1 MLQAPNWLSLVS
13 TNSFLA
19 PASRDLSQIVNH
31 RKPPLG
37 EVFFIAMSIV
47 SLAGFFLL
55 INGWLA
61 PNHYEPWLSFHG
73 EIISAVGAFFL
84 ALDVLIKKR
93 KISLPYAILAPAIL
107 ITAVLVFQR
116 LNGVLL
122 FNSDF
127 DYGLLYVGIWIFS
140 GVVGSDAAKKSLS
153 EYRDHSEEISNIK
166 LTAFLWAVTAGAIV
180 SGIIGTFQWL
190 RLPLLIWMVESD
202 GRAYANFAQP
212 NHYATL
218 LVMGIASLG
227 YLLFAGKLKK
237 CTFICGTLFL
247 CFGVLGSESRTGF
260 LAVILVFAIWTAE
273 LAYSNKNR
281 TPWLYFA
288 LIVGLWFC
296 ARFLWPSFAIFMGV
310 AASRDA
316 ADFNSSSR
324 LILWRQL
331 GEALLQQPWS
341 GYGWL
346 QVGRAQDTI
355 APFFGATAT
364 ASAHNIFFDVALWFG
379 IPSAILLLAMSVK
392 WFWSLKKGFRPDVL
406 YPLAVLAP
414 LVLHSMLEFPY
425 EYAYFLIP
433 LGILIGF
440 ISSALGSR
448 SLEFPRGALL
458 ALLMLLAASGF
469 ALIKIQLSYEEP
481 MRMALAD
488 EHKFRKEEII
498 NPPQEIFGFG
508 QDVYAL
514 FNALTHTGPETDASV
529 KEAIYTSWR
538 YPSRATHRRRV
549 LSLFKSGQQKSA
561 CRALAAFQSFYD
573 IGSYEKLAISVQIS
587 AGLNVEKICFQNGEN

>member
-1 MLQAPNWLSLVS
+1 METSL
-13 TNSFLA
+13 
-19 PASRDLSQIVNH
+19 R
-31 RKPPLG
+31 G
-37 EVFFIAMSIV
+37 GFFIAMTIV

-73 EIISAVGAFFL
+73 EIISSAGAFLL
-84 ALDVLIKKR
+84 ALDVLIRKR
-93 KISLPYAILAPAIL
+93 EILLSYAVATPAAL
-107 ITAVLVFQR
+107 MVALLVFQK
-116 LNGVLL
+116 LNGALL

-127 DYGLLYVGIWIFS
+127 GYGLLYVGIWVIS
-140 GVVGSDAAKKSLS
+140 GVVGSDTARKGIS
-153 EYRDHSEEISNIK
+153 EHRDPSGGLFNIR
-166 LTAFLWAVTAGAIV
+166 LTGFLWAVTVGAIV
-180 SGIIGTFQWL
+180 SGIIGTFQSL

-227 YLLFAGKLKK
+227 YLLFAGKIKK
-237 CTFICGTLFL
+237 WFFLCGTLFL

-273 LAYSNKNR
+273 LSYSNKNR
-281 TPWLYFA
+281 TLWLHFA
-288 LIVGLWFC
+288 LIVELWFC
-296 ARFLWPSFAIFMGV
+296 ARLLWPNFATFMGV
-310 AASRDA
+310 AVSRDA
-316 ADFNSSSR
+316 TNFNSSSR
-324 LILWRQL
+324 LILWHQL
-331 GEALLQQPWS
+331 GEALLQQPWG

-346 QVGRAQDTI
+346 QVGRAQDTV
-355 APFFGATAT
+355 APFFGASAT
-364 ASAHNIFFDVALWFG
+364 ASAHNFFFDMALWFG
-379 IPSAILLLAMSVK
+379 IPSAIILLAMIGK
-392 WFWSLKKGFRPDVL
+392 WFLGLKKDFRPDML

-440 ISSALGSR
+440 ISSAFGPS
-448 SLEFPRGALL
+448 SLKVPRGALL
-458 ALLMLLAASGF
+458 VLLMLLTASGL
-469 ALIKIQLSYEEP
+469 ALTKIQLSYEEP

-498 NPPQEIFGFG
+498 NPPQEILGFG

-514 FNALTHTGPETDASV
+514 FKALTHTGPETDATV
-529 KEAIYTSWR
+529 TQAAYTSWR

-573 IGSYEKLAISVQIS
+573 MGSYERLAISVQIS
-587 AGLNVEKICFQNGEN
+587 AGLDVERICLKNS